1 MKKNIKESRVEKILG
16 ISFFA
21 VGVLMLVIALVC
33 AFFSWNAKNTS
44 EEVTGTI
51 TEIYSGRG
59 DNSTGNSGISVE
71 YSYRG
76 QKYEGYLSE
85 YSSGMWVGKDI
96 ALYVNREDPHQVRTA
111 SLLYLPTLI
120 LGCIGVPF
128 FVIGGVFL
136 LIVRKRKKKKQ
147 YLLRNGRQ
155 VMAEVTGG
163 RLNYNYAVNGRHP
176 WKMECK
182 YEDIYSGELYLF
194 SSENIW
200 IDPEL
205 YIGQQVAVYVDADN
219 YRKYYVDVESLFSEE
234 NSGAQIYDFR

>member
-33 AFFSWNAKNTS
+33 AFFSWNAKRTS

-85 YSSGMWVGKDI
+85 YSSGM
-96 ALYVNREDPHQVRTA
+96 L
-111 SLLYLPTLI
+111 SLI
-120 LGCIGVPF
+120 HI
-128 FVIGGVFL
+128 
-136 LIVRKRKKKKQ
+136 
-147 YLLRNGRQ
+147 
-155 VMAEVTGG
+155 
-163 RLNYNYAVNGRHP
+163 
-176 WKMECK
+176 
-182 YEDIYSGELYLF
+182 
-194 SSENIW
+194 
-200 IDPEL
+200 
-205 YIGQQVAVYVDADN
+205 
-219 YRKYYVDVESLFSEE
+219 
-234 NSGAQIYDFR
+234 